1 MERSVRVI
9 SGRTG
14 SCNTVAADSRDA
26 LRPYDPVRVGCAPQR
41 DIGPPEASCV
51 GPGRTIPAPSRYRR
65 TPCDEDGNHDR
76 SRCRALC
83 MCQ

>member
-9 SGRTG
+9 SGRTR
-14 SCNTVAADSRDA
+14 SCNIVAAW
-26 LRPYDPVRVGCAPQR
+26 RVPGGAQR
-41 DIGPPEASCV
+41 DIGPREASCV
-51 GPGRTIPAPSRYRR
+51 APGRAIPAPSRYRR
-65 TPCDEDGNHDR
+65 TSRDEDGNHDR